1 MTNEKLRNLYT
12 AIPRFFKGYA
22 VVIAAFLIMM
32 VSWGIYYSFGIFFK
46 PILQEFGWTRTMTSG
61 AFSFSWLVAG
71 LVGIFMGVLTDK
83 YGPRLVLSICG
94 LLAGGGYLL
103 MSQISEFWQ
112 LYLFYGV
119 LIGAGTST
127 FSSTM
132 ATIARLYVERRTIMT
147 GIVTVGIGIGS
158 LIVPP
163 LANQVILTYDW
174 RASFVT
180 LGIITLVVVIIS
192 AQFMKR
198 GAPNM
203 SQATRDT
210 NKTTTQTSAAT
221 PDVTVFTFKS
231 AIVTRQFWIIFAMFF
246 CLGFSVLTAQ
256 VHLVPYATDIN
267 ISPTTAANILAT
279 IGGASIIGRV
289 VLGGVGD
296 KIGNRRAFIIG
307 FAFMAVPVLCLVFAR
322 ETWMLFLIAAVFGIG
337 YGDCVASESPL
348 AASVFGLKSLGL
360 IFGFLSNAFTLGGA
374 LGPLIAAYIFD
385 ITMSYQAAFILTAVV
400 GAIGLVL
407 TIILS
412 PIKAQSKG

>member
-1 MTNEKLRNLYT
+1 MPNEKLRNLYT

-22 VVIAAFLIMM
+22 VVIAAFHIMM

-180 LGIITLVVVIIS
+180 LGIITLVVIIIS

-221 PDVTVFTFKS
+221 SDVTVFTFKS

-296 KIGNRRAFIIG
+296 KIGNRRALIIG
-307 FAFMAVPVLCLVFAR
+307 FVFMAVPVLCLVFAR

>member
-1 MTNEKLRNLYT
+1 MPNEKLRNLYT

-180 LGIITLVVVIIS
+180 LGIITLVVIIIS

-221 PDVTVFTFKS
+221 SDVTVFTFKS

-256 VHLVPYATDIN
+256 VHLVPYATDID

-296 KIGNRRAFIIG
+296 KIGNRRALIIG
-307 FAFMAVPVLCLVFAR
+307 FVFMAVPVLCLVFAR

>member
-1 MTNEKLRNLYT
+1 MANEKSRNIYA
-12 AIPRFFKGYA
+12 AIRRFFKDYA

-46 PILQEFGWTRTMTSG
+46 PILHEFGWTRAMTSG

-71 LVGIFMGVLTDK
+71 FVGIFMGGLTDK
-83 YGPRLVLSICG
+83 YGPRLVLSING
-94 LLAGGGYLL
+94 LLAGSGYLL
-103 MSQISEFWQ
+103 MSQINEFWQ
-112 LYLFYGV
+112 LYLFYGI

-127 FSSTM
+127 FTSLAS
-132 ATIARLYVERRTIMT
+132 TIARLYVERRTMMT

-158 LIVPP
+158 LFVPP

-174 RASFVT
+174 RASFIT
-180 LGIITLVVVIIS
+180 LGIVTLVVIIIS
-192 AQFMKR
+192 AQFLKR
-198 GAPNM
+198 DSAEAGHTV
-203 SQATRDT
+203 SDT
-210 NKTTTQTSAAT
+210 NNAVIQDSVS
-221 PDVTVFTFKS
+221 DVKLFTFKE
-231 AIVTRQFWIIFAMFF
+231 AIVTKQFWIIFVMFF

-296 KIGNRRAFIIG
+296 RIGNQRAFILG
-307 FAFMAVPVLCLVFAR
+307 FALMAGPVLGLVFAR
-322 ETWMLFLIAAVFGIG
+322 EIWMLFLIAAVFGIG

-348 AASVFGLKSLGL
+348 VATVFGLKSIGL
-360 IFGFLSNAFTLGGA
+360 ILGVLSLAFTIGGA
-374 LGPLIAAYIFD
+374 VGPFIAAYIFD
-385 ITMSYQAAFILTAVV
+385 ITVSYQAAFILTAVI

-412 PIKAQSKG
+412 PIRSRSRT